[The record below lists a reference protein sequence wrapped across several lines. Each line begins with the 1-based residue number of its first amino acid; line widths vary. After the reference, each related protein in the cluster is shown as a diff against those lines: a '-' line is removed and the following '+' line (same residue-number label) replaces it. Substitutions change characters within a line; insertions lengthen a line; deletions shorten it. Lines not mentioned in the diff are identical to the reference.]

1 MPALDIYHDTVRTAL
16 IKDGWMITHDPLH
29 LRWGRK
35 DMYVDLGAKRTIV
48 AQREDEKVAVEVKS
62 FISDSEMQDLRD
74 AIGQFTIYRSVL
86 RRTYPDVVLY
96 MAVRDVVYHSL
107 FEEPIGQILIEDEQL
122 KIIVFNLEQEVIVEW
137 KS

>member
-1 MPALDIYHDTVRTAL
+1 
-16 IKDGWMITHDPLH
+16 
-29 LRWGRK
+29 
-35 DMYVDLGAKRTIV
+35 MYVDLGAKRTIV

-96 MAVRDVVYHSL
+96 MAVRDVIYHSL

-122 KIIVFNLEQEVIVEW
+122 KMIVFNLEQEVIVEW